1 MKRVLIV
8 YHHFALYRLPIVR
21 KLMDAPGYEFTL
33 ISASS
38 SCDGNRTIDPVLAE
52 LPVADGGVRWE
63 FVENVWLGGAKS
75 PFLWQKGLL
84 KRLDQNDY
92 DVVIFLGAIYYLSTW
107 LGIRRAKKRGKRVII
122 WTHGFLGKDSSWR
135 AALRHRLYRM
145 ADACLLYGN
154 RARDIMLETNHY
166 DPEQL
171 YVVYNSLDYDLHYRM
186 RNCSLPERRMEEKM
200 RLFGSSDCAVIGY
213 IGRLAEGKSLE
224 LLIEAVAEAKKL
236 KSEYKV
242 LFVGDGPMRGV
253 LETLAIEAGVAD
265 DILFYGYCDG
275 EEACR
280 VLASS
285 DVCVVPGSVGLTAMH
300 AMSLGVPVLTHND
313 VDVQKPEFEAIV
325 EGKTGFC
332 FERGNAEDLTRKL
345 MELNDPERLLS
356 MRENC
361 FKVIDSF
368 YNPNFQC
375 DVICKA
381 VDGEPA
387 GAGGSGVAELFE

>member
-8 YHHFALYRLPIVR
+8 YHHFALYRLPIIR
-21 KLMDAPGYEFTL
+21 KLMNAPGYEFTL

-38 SCDGNRTIDPVLAE
+38 SCDGNRTIDPELAK
-52 LPVADGGVRWE
+52 LPVADGGIRWE
-63 FVENVWLGGAKS
+63 FVKNVWLGGAKS

-84 KRLDQNDY
+84 QRLDQGDY
-92 DVVIFLGAIYYLSTW
+92 DTVIFLGSMYYLTTW
-107 LGIRRAKKRGKRVII
+107 LGISSAKKQGKRVIL
-122 WTHGFLGKDSSWR
+122 WTHGFLGKDSGWR
-135 AALRHRLYRM
+135 AWIRHRFYRS

-154 RARDIMLETNHY
+154 RGRGIMLEANHY

-171 YVVYNSLDYDLHYRM
+171 YIVYNSLDYELHCRM
-186 RNCSLPERRMEEKM
+186 RDCSLPERRMKGKI

-213 IGRLAEGKSLE
+213 IGRLAEGKSLD
-224 LLIEAVAEAKKL
+224 LLIEAIAEAKKL
-236 KSEYKV
+236 GSVYKV
-242 LFVGDGPMRGV
+242 LLIGNGPMRDV

-280 VLASS
+280 ILASS

-300 AMSLGVPVLTHND
+300 AMSLGVPVVTHHD

-325 EGKTGFC
+325 EGKTGLC
-332 FERGNAEDLTRKL
+332 FERGNAKDLTRKL

-356 MRENC
+356 MRESC

-368 YNPNFQC
+368 YNPSFQC

-381 VDGEPA
+381 VDGESA
-387 GAGGSGVAELFE
+387 GAGGSGPAELFD